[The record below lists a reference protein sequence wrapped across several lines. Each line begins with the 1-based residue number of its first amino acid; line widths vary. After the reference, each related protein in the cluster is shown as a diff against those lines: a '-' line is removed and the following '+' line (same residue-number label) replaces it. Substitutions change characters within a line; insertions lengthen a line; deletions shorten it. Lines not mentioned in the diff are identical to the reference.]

1 MNSELPEK
9 LSWRDPSGFV
19 ARKNGRILRAVASGK
34 VENLK
39 KLLNSSWYQKKIIAG
54 WFPQSDWLEGRIDGI
69 VDSTQ
74 FTWLEHQAL
83 SFPCY
88 PHEITALQL
97 YDAAKLT
104 LAIAKE
110 ALVHDWVL
118 KDASAWNVLF
128 DNGRPSFCDILSFEP
143 RDDSG
148 IWVAYAQFYRHFVI
162 PLLLH
167 KECGVQTSWLF
178 LIYRDGVPP
187 EQARRMIKGPRA
199 YLQPALEA
207 VTLPTI
213 LANMGGSSIKIGTSK
228 KREQQQPQLA
238 RYLLERTFKR
248 LEKHID
254 ALKPTQANQ
263 QTKWENYETN
273 RTHYSDADISIKQ
286 EFVRS
291 VIDCSSAKTVLDL
304 GCNAG
309 EFSKIAASL
318 GKHVL
323 AADYDHGALTR
334 LYAELRQSDQ
344 CIAPIMLDLGRPTP
358 AVGWMNVEI
367 PSFIERAQGK
377 FDCIMALGLIHHLL
391 VSERATL
398 QMIFEF
404 IHALDPKILII
415 EWIAPQD
422 PRFQEIAGL
431 NRQLYTDITKT
442 QFEIAFSSAYS
453 IVKQQL
459 LPSGT
464 RTLYFFERKHSLTR
478 PQSNRIPLADH

>member
-1 MNSELPEK
+1 MSSELAEK
-9 LSWRDPSGFV
+9 ISWRDPSGFV
-19 ARKNGRILRAVASGK
+19 VRKNERIYRAVSSNK
-34 VENLK
+34 VESLK
-39 KLLNSSWYQKKIIAG
+39 KLLNSSWYQKKTAAG
-54 WFPQSDWLEGRIDGI
+54 WFPRSEWIEGNIEGI
-69 VDSTQ
+69 ADSAK

-83 SFPCY
+83 GFPCY

-110 ALVHDWVL
+110 ALAHDLVL
-118 KDASAWNVLF
+118 KDASAWNILF
-128 DNGRPSFCDILSFEP
+128 DNGKPTFCDILSFEP
-143 RDDSG
+143 RDNSG
-148 IWVAYAQFYRHFVI
+148 IWIAYAQFHRHFVI

-167 KECGVQTSWLF
+167 KECGVQTSWLY

-207 VTLPTI
+207 VTLPAI
-213 LANMGGSSIKIGTSK
+213 LAGMGCSNHNVDTSQK
-228 KREQQQPQLA
+228 KKQRQPRPELA

-254 ALKPTQANQ
+254 ALKPKQSTR
-263 QTKWENYETN
+263 QTKWENYEKN
-273 RTHYSDADISIKQ
+273 RPHYSNADISIKQ
-286 EFVRS
+286 DFIRS
-291 VIDCSSAKTVLDL
+291 VIESSSAKTVLDL

-318 GKHVL
+318 GRRVL

-334 LYAELRQSDQ
+334 LYTELRQTDQ
-344 CIAPIMLDLGRPTP
+344 SITPMMLDVSRPTP
-358 AVGWMNVEI
+358 AVGWMNTET
-367 PSFIERAQGK
+367 PSFIERAKGK

-391 VSERATL
+391 VSERVTL
-398 QMIFEF
+398 QKIFEF
-404 IHALDPKILII
+404 IHALNPKILII

-422 PRFQEIAGL
+422 PRFDEIAGL
-431 NRQLYTDITKT
+431 NRQLYMDITET
-442 QFEIAFSSAYS
+442 QFESTFSPAYR
-453 IVKQQL
+453 IVKHQI

-464 RTLYFFERKHSLTR
+464 RKLYFFECKFPST
-478 PQSNRIPLADH
+478 